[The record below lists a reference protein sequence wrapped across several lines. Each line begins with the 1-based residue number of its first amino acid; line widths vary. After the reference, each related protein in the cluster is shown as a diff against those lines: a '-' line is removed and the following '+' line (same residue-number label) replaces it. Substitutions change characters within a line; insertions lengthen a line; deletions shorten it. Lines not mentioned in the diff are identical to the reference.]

1 MALNS
6 LSEYSEQKEVMKNI
20 LFYSPDL
27 SFCAS
32 VLMYFEKKYAVTT
45 TNDFCQIETFLK
57 SYDFDMLIID
67 SQPNE
72 KIEQLIKQIEP
83 MPIIMT
89 YVFTRNILSLES
101 QIRGYVNAILYKPFD
116 FEEMSG
122 KIDILLM
129 N

>member
-1 MALNS
+1 M
-6 LSEYSEQKEVMKNI
+6 KMKNI

-45 TNDFCQIETFLK
+45 TNDFQQIEKYLK
-57 SYDFDMLIID
+57 TSDFDMLIID

-72 KIEQLIKQIEP
+72 KIENLIKNIEP
-83 MPIIMT
+83 LPIIMT

-101 QIRGYVNAILYKPFD
+101 HLRSYVNAILYKPFD
-116 FEEMSG
+116 FDEMSG
-122 KIDILLM
+122 KIDILM
-129 N
+129 TN

>member
-1 MALNS
+1 M
-6 LSEYSEQKEVMKNI
+6 KMKNI

-45 TNDFCQIETFLK
+45 TNDFHQIEVFLK
-57 SYDFDMLIID
+57 NSEFDMLILD

-72 KIEQLIKQIEP
+72 KIEQLICNIRP
-83 MPIIMT
+83 IPIIMT
-89 YVFTRNILSLES
+89 YVFTRNILTLES
-101 QIRGYVNAILYKPFD
+101 QIRSHVNAILYKPFD

-122 KIDILLM
+122 KIDILM
-129 N
+129 AN

>member
-1 MALNS
+1 M
-6 LSEYSEQKEVMKNI
+6 KKMKNI

-45 TNDFCQIETFLK
+45 TNDFDQIEKFLK
-57 SYDFDMLIID
+57 SSDFDMLIID
-67 SQPNE
+67 CQPNE
-72 KIEQLIKQIEP
+72 KIENLIKNIQP

-101 QIRGYVNAILYKPFD
+101 QIRSYVNAILYKPFD

-122 KIDILLM
+122 KIDILM
-129 N
+129 AN